1 MVLNIKRSKPFWIS
15 TLPCEIAAYVAIHT
29 FGIRMLYPGKIR
41 LLQSFLQPILRQ
53 GRAKLIEEDNAKR
66 YKLRT
71 IDGNDIDTV
80 FIDNRPRAIDNQIN
94 GSTLVICS
102 EGNAGFYE
110 LGIMRTP
117 IELKYSVIGWNHPG
131 FAASTVS

>member
-1 MVLNIKRSKPFWIS
+1 
-15 TLPCEIAAYVAIHT
+15 
-29 FGIRMLYPGKIR
+29 MLYPGKIR
-41 LLQSFLQPILRQ
+41 LLQSFLQPILHQ
-53 GRAKLIEEDNAKR
+53 NRAKLIEGDKAKR

-80 FIDNRPRAIDNQIN
+80 FIDNRPAIADSNVN
-94 GSTLVICS
+94 GGTLVICS

-117 IELKYSVIGWNHPG
+117 IDLKFSVMGWNHPG
-131 FAASTVS
+131 FAGSTVSSI